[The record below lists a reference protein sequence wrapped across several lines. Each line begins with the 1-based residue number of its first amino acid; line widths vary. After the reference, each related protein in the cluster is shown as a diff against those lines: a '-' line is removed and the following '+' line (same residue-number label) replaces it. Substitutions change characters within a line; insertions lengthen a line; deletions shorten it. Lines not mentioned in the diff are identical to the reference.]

1 MPLSEKTPHHGKQHQ
16 QKLKP
21 YVVLQFLLKNTDEN
35 NVCSSGDIVD
45 YLRNE
50 CEIEAERRS
59 VCEDIQEINRVALM
73 MEEECSIDEAQEM
86 LEEDDAPELRMIVY
100 DPHLKGYYV
109 RQRNYDLYDMRL
121 LAECVYASKFINAQ
135 QAKRLVDV
143 ICDFGSIHQAE
154 QIKHD
159 AFLTDRIKTDSKSVM
174 NNIAVIRDA
183 MSRKLDGQPH
193 KPEKISFKYLKHSI
207 NDVKEQV
214 ERRKG
219 DTYIVNPF
227 ALMINDGNY
236 YLLAFDEKKKKEWHC
251 RVDRMKDVRLTGIE
265 RECEDEF
272 KKIDLKSYA
281 QCVFSMYKGTLSH
294 ITLHC
299 LFTLLD
305 TMVERFGTK
314 NVQSTKV
321 DDKHFTVSAYVEV
334 SDQFFGW
341 LLGFGRKVKLT
352 GNPETVEKFTA
363 YLDKIRAMY

>member
-1 MPLSEKTPHHGKQHQ
+1 MPLSEKTPHHGKQHH

-86 LEEDDAPELRMIVY
+86 LEEDDDPELRMIVY
-100 DPHLKGYYV
+100 DRQRKGYYV

-219 DTYIVNPF
+219 DTYTVNPF

-236 YLLAFDEKKKKEWHC
+236 YLLAFDEKKKKEWHY
-251 RVDRMKDVRLTGIE
+251 RVDRMKD
-265 RECEDEF
+265 
-272 KKIDLKSYA
+272 S
-281 QCVFSMYKGTLSH
+281 
-294 ITLHC
+294 
-299 LFTLLD
+299 
-305 TMVERFGTK
+305 
-314 NVQSTKV
+314 
-321 DDKHFTVSAYVEV
+321 SA
-334 SDQFFGW
+334 
-341 LLGFGRKVKLT
+341 R
-352 GNPETVEKFTA
+352 
-363 YLDKIRAMY
+363 

>member
-1 MPLSEKTPHHGKQHQ
+1 MPLSEKTPHHGKQYH

-21 YVVLQFLLKNTDEN
+21 YVVLQYLLKNTDEN

-73 MEEECSIDEAQEM
+73 MERECSIDEAQEM
-86 LEEDDAPELRMIVY
+86 LEEDDDPELRMIIY

-135 QAKRLVDV
+135 QAKRLVNV
-143 ICDFGSIHQAE
+143 ICDFGSVHQAE

-159 AFLTDRIKTDSKSVM
+159 AFLTDRVKTNNQGVM
-174 NNIAVIRDA
+174 NNIDVIRDA
-183 MSRKLDGQPH
+183 TSRKLNGQPH
-193 KPEKISFKYLKHSI
+193 KPEKISFKYLKHNI
-207 NDVKEQV
+207 NDVKQEV

-219 DTYIVNPF
+219 EIYIVNPF
-227 ALMINDGNY
+227 HLMINEGNY
-236 YLLAFDEKKKKEWHC
+236 YLLTIDEKTKKERIF
-251 RVDRMKDVRLTGIE
+251 RVDRMKQVQRTGIE
-265 RECEDEF
+265 RTCEEDF
-272 KKIDLKSYA
+272 KKINLDTYA
-281 QCVFSMYKGTLSH
+281 QRVFSMYKGKLSEVK
-294 ITLHC
+294 LQC

-314 NVQSTKV
+314 NVQYTKV
-321 DDKHFTVSAYVEV
+321 DDKYFTVNTFVEV

-341 LLGFGRKVKLT
+341 LLGFGRRVKLI

-363 YLDKIRAMY
+363 YLDKIRDMY